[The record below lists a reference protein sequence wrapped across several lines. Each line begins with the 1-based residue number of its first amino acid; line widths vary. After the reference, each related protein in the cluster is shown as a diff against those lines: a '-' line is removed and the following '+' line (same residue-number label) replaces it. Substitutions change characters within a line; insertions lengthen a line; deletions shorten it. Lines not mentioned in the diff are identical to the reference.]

1 MISIRRDTDYAAR
14 IVLHLST
21 LEECAQITAREVAEQ
36 RLLPRPFMR
45 RIIGRLS
52 AAGILRT
59 TKGAKGGIAL
69 ARPAASISLLDIVNA
84 MEGPPILNPCVDDP
98 LACPFTPDCPVRQSW
113 AKVSEQI
120 AGSLGSIHF
129 DHLAKASHGKQ
140 SGQTKKKK
148 KGNSHG
154 RD

>member
-1 MISIRRDTDYAAR
+1 MISIRRETDYAAR

-21 LEECAQITAREVAEQ
+21 LEEGAQITAHEVAEQ
-36 RLLPRPFMR
+36 RMLPRPFMR
-45 RIIGRLS
+45 RIIGRMS

-69 ARPAASISLLDIVNA
+69 ARPAASISLLDIVTA
-84 MEGPPILNPCVDDP
+84 MEGPPSLNLCVDDS
-98 LACPFTPDCPVRQSW
+98 LACPFTTDCHVRQAW
-113 AKVSEQI
+113 AKVSELI
-120 AGSLGSIHF
+120 AGSLGSIRF
-129 DHLAKASHGKQ
+129 DHLAKASSDQQ
-140 SGQTKKKK
+140 SEQPIKKK